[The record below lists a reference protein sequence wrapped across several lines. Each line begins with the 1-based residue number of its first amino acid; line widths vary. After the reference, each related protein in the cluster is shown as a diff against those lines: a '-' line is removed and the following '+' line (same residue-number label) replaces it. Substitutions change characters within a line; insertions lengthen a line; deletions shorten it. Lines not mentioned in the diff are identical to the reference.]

1 MHDAVTTALAAGS
14 LKSPGTSPRFR
25 ISNPFTGLI
34 AAPSIALPVNE
45 SRPTPVASNPP
56 IGPGEAISQSVV
68 ARESSRATRLDRTL
82 RTLLD
87 LTRSNPPQNE
97 TQLDHL
103 LATILDAL
111 MVATEAPMG
120 NLQLFDP
127 TSRSLRIRVHRG
139 FASAFL
145 TFFDSVH
152 AGAACSVA
160 FAKGAPEIVDDVATS
175 PLFTP
180 ESRRAMLEA
189 RALSVQSLAL
199 IAGNRKLGVV
209 SVHYR
214 SQGVPVLQRE
224 AFASAAALIAQ
235 VVAAGMPERA
245 ER

>member
-1 MHDAVTTALAAGS
+1 
-14 LKSPGTSPRFR
+14 
-25 ISNPFTGLI
+25 
-34 AAPSIALPVNE
+34 VNE

-56 IGPGEAISQSVV
+56 IAPQEAISQSVV
-68 ARESSRATRLDRTL
+68 ARETSRATRLDRTL

-87 LTRSNPPQNE
+87 LTRSNPPQSE
-97 TQLDHL
+97 AQLDHL

-127 TSRSLRIRVHRG
+127 ASQSLRIRVHRG
-139 FASAFL
+139 FGSGFL

-152 AGAACSVA
+152 AGAACSAA
-160 FAKGAPEIVDDVATS
+160 FAKGVPQIVDDVATS
-175 PLFTP
+175 PLFTA

-199 IAGNRKLGVV
+199 IAGTRKLGVV
-209 SVHYR
+209 SVHYHR
-214 SQGVPVLQRE
+214 PGVPLLQRE

-235 VVAAGMPERA
+235 VVAAGIPERT
-245 ER
+245 RP